1 MTRFEVMIENN
12 IEIGKKPKSAC
23 ILDKKEGKVYL
34 LAIFTRGD
42 SKESVKIY
50 IEQLYEVV
58 NLLNVLEKK
67 GEIV

>member
-23 ILDKKEGKVYL
+23 ILDKKEEKVYL
-34 LAIFTRGD
+34 LALFTRRD

-50 IEQLYEVV
+50 IEQLYDVA
-58 NLLNVLEKK
+58 NLLNELSEGGV
-67 GEIV
+67 